1 MRTGIWLLEDNFIAK
16 FFFFSSLFFFVLEIE
31 NVIVTKKGQKLY
43 LIVIFTICTC
53 EATSF
58 KLKRIIYI
66 SDKCNIL
73 YMVL

>member
-1 MRTGIWLLEDNFIAK
+1 M
-16 FFFFSSLFFFVLEIE
+16 
-31 NVIVTKKGQKLY
+31 IVTKKGQDLS
-43 LIVIFTICTC
+43 LIVVFIICMC

-73 YMVL
+73 YILWYYNSKY